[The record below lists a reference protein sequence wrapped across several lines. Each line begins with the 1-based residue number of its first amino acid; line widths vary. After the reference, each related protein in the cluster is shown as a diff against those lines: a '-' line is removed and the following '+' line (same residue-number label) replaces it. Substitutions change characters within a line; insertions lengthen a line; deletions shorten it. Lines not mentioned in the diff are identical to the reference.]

1 MPDDNDDLG
10 NDALEENSGWLA
22 EQESNET
29 TQWCHTH
36 LPLHDDEQEQLE
48 FFFLIFTSFEMLQEL
63 SGSRVVGTG
72 DALVAFGGPSLGS
85 RG

>member
-1 MPDDNDDLG
+1 MVLEWYENLVLPDDNDDLE

-48 FFFLIFTSFEMLQEL
+48 FFF
-63 SGSRVVGTG
+63 
-72 DALVAFGGPSLGS
+72 
-85 RG
+85 